1 MTLGFRGIIVPLT
14 MFKSSKKG
22 GVKMEIG
29 AAMVRLRIARKEAKE
44 REEQKLKAQKKE
56 GKADDEN
63 RS

>member
-1 MTLGFRGIIVPLT
+1 